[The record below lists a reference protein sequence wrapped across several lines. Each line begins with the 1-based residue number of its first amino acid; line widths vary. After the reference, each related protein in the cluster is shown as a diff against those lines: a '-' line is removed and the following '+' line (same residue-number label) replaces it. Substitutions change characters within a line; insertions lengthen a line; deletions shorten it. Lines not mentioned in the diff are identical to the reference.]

1 MSSKNP
7 KKKKRKPARLLA
19 ILLYLL
25 AGGASA
31 LLMLNCLTGVRMWD
45 RPWLL
50 FLLALVWMY
59 AAMLLQ
65 LIIHEAG
72 HLVFGLLTGYRFSS
86 FRIFS
91 LMWVKQE
98 GRVRLKR
105 LKIPGT
111 GGQCLM
117 APPDVPDGEMPVVLY
132 NLGGVLMNLIT
143 AAVFAGIALLLPP
156 ESFGRM
162 SLLMLTVFGVTYA
175 LINGLPLDMGPV
187 SNDGRN
193 TLALRRHPETVR
205 DFRIQL
211 QVMDALG
218 RGLGIRDMPEEWFTL
233 PPEERIRQSPLTAA
247 TAALASWRL
256 MVERRFP
263 EAAALLDLLMDLPD
277 VQSLGPA
284 CDRICLELMGENR
297 PEVLEKLD
305 TPELQKFM
313 KSIRTSLGVI
323 RTEYA
328 LALLR
333 DRDPVKA
340 EGILARFEKAVAV
353 YPYPREAEEER
364 ALTALAREK
373 YEQMKSP
380 EAAE

>member
-1 MSSKNP
+1 MN
-7 KKKKRKPARLLA
+7 LLA
-19 ILLYLL
+19 ETRSWRNPWPVLLPAVL
-25 AGGASA
+25 
-31 LLMLNCLTGVRMWD
+31 
-45 RPWLL
+45 
-50 FLLALVWMY
+50 WMY
-59 AAMLLQ
+59 AAMTLQ

-86 FRIFS
+86 FRVFS

-117 APPDVPDGEMPVVLY
+117 APPDVPDGAMPVTLY
-132 NLGGVLMNLIT
+132 NLGGVLMNLIS

-156 ESFGRM
+156 ESFWRAA
-162 SLLMLTVFGVTYA
+162 LLMLAVFGVTYA
-175 LINGLPLDMGPV
+175 LLNGLPLDMGPV

-193 TLALRRHPETVR
+193 LLSLRRHPETVR

-211 QVMDALG
+211 RVLDALS
-218 RGLGIRDMPEEWFTL
+218 RGLGIRDMPAEWFAL
-233 PPEERIRQSPLTAA
+233 PSEERIRQSPLTAA

-263 EAAALLDLLMDLPD
+263 EAADLLDLLME
-277 VQSLGPA
+277 VQDGESPALA

-297 PEVLEKLD
+297 PEVLEQLC
-305 TPELQKFM
+305 TPEQQKLM
-313 KSIRTSLGVI
+313 KAIRTSIGVI

-340 EGILARFEKAVAV
+340 EDILARFEKAAAV

-364 ALTALAREK
+364 ALTVLAREK
-373 YEQMKSP
+373 YEQTQNP
-380 EAAE
+380 GAAE